1 MCESEYL
8 QTNEQQ
14 YFNENYWHCTSFSQD
29 YYTPHSK
36 KKKKKTPQNKRE
48 LKYSQIVK
56 SLNELIYN
64 KMLRQYI
71 TAHESQLNITEMYTC
86 ARCTK
91 TESESS
97 SHHKTEN
104 QSSCFYDLNSYCL
117 ILRKK
122 CYSHIKHYQVY
133 GYSYIK
139 HHRCIATR

>member
-1 MCESEYL
+1 M
-8 QTNEQQ
+8 
-14 YFNENYWHCTSFSQD
+14 W
-29 YYTPHSK
+29 
-36 KKKKKTPQNKRE
+36 E

-71 TAHESQLNITEMYTC
+71 TAHEAQLNITEMYTC

-97 SHHKTEN
+97 THHKTEN

-117 ILRKK
+117 ILRK
-122 CYSHIKHYQVY
+122 SV
-133 GYSYIK
+133 
-139 HHRCIATR
+139 TVT